1 RHFLVGGVEEG
12 RGERVYL
19 LDIDG
24 GKPRPITPENY
35 RGVGPISTAGKRF
48 LARGPDGKAQI
59 CSVDGGTPPPVPGL
73 QVDELPAGW
82 TADDRAHYVQAK
94 GGPGARIDRLDLAT
108 GRREL
113 WKEILPS
120 DPTGVIRTSSVL
132 ISPDGTFYA
141 YAYSRVLS
149 NLFLVEGLK

>member
-1 RHFLVGGVEEG
+1 MCS
-12 RGERVYL
+12 
-19 LDIDG
+19 IDG
-24 GKPRPITPENY
+24 G
-35 RGVGPISTAGKRF
+35 A
-48 LARGPDGKAQI
+48 
-59 CSVDGGTPPPVPGL
+59 PVPL
-73 QVDELPAGW
+73 QGVEPGDLVVGW
-82 TADDRAHYVQAK
+82 TADDRALFVQAQ

-120 DPTGVIRTSSVL
+120 DPTGVIRTSSVI
-132 ISPDGTFYA
+132 ISPDGSFYV